1 MNMKKLEEEYIKN
14 LEQELDNIEQE
25 MLSELNAL
33 DCNDCSADQ
42 IKLDAN
48 TQVVLAL
55 QRATERSVSK
65 EIISELAYRY
75 EW

>member
-1 MNMKKLEEEYIKN
+1 MKKLEQEYVRG
-14 LEQELDNIEQE
+14 LEQELNNIEQE
-25 MLSELNAL
+25 MLSELNEL
-33 DCNDCSADQ
+33 SNSDCGADQ

-48 TQVVLAL
+48 TQVILAL
-55 QRATERSVSK
+55 QRATERGVSK

>member
-1 MNMKKLEEEYIKN
+1 MNKLEQEYIKN
-14 LEQELDNIEQE
+14 LEQELDNIEDT
-25 MLSELNAL
+25 MLSELS

-48 TQVVLAL
+48 TQIVLAL
-55 QRATERSVSK
+55 QRATERGVSE